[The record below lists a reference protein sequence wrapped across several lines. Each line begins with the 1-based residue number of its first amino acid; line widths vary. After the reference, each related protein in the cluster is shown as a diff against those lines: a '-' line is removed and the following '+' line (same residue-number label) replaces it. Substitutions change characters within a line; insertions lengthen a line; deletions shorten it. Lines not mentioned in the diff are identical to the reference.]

1 MLPIHLV
8 AFSGNKQTL
17 QYLVD
22 SGANINKK
30 DKVGT
35 NESKHHWTS
44 RMPLDVLLFINL
56 HLTINLTFSH

>member
-1 MLPIHLV
+1 MLPIHHV
-8 AFSGNKQTL
+8 ARRGSNETL

-30 DKVGT
+30 DPVGT

-44 RMPLDVLLFINL
+44 RMPLDVFFFFLF
-56 HLTINLTFSH
+56 HSRRYT

>member
-1 MLPIHLV
+1 MEGYPSTTQHWG
-8 AFSGNKQTL
+8 GNKETL

-22 SGANINKK
+22 LGANINEK

-44 RMPLDVLLFINL
+44 RMPLDVLLFI
-56 HLTINLTFSH
+56 ISQ